1 MKLQDKIVE
10 LRKRNGWSQEDLAE
24 KINVSRQAISRW
36 EGGTAQPDASNIL
49 QLSKLFGVTTDYL
62 LNDEF
67 SSDEDLPKVKEVK
80 NHGLNQIMGY
90 LILLEVMDLILQ
102 FMCVIILQSIFF
114 GVLSFIPF
122 VAMIGAFEF
131 AHRKNAAENNE
142 KTIAF
147 RKKFYKI
154 SAWLGLY
161 FPIRLLT
168 QALSSLYPRPYSML
182 TLECVILAL
191 YLMCVTLLTLEID
204 RRHLRDK

>member
-1 MKLQDKIVE
+1 MRLPDKIVE
-10 LRKRNGWSQEDLAE
+10 LRKRKGWSQEDLAE

-67 SSDEDLPKVKEVK
+67 SSDEDLPKVKEVRS
-80 NHGLNQIMGY
+80 HGLSQIMGY
-90 LILLEVMDLILQ
+90 LILLEVMNLILQ
-102 FMCVIILQSIFF
+102 FMCTVILQNIVFA
-114 GVLSFIPF
+114 VLSFIPF

-131 AHRKNAAENNE
+131 AHRKNVAQNNE

-168 QALSSLYPRPYSML
+168 QALATLYPRPFSMI

-191 YLMCVTLLTLEID
+191 YLMCATLLNLEID
-204 RRHLRDK
+204 RRHLGDK

>member
-1 MKLQDKIVE
+1 MEFNEKLQE
-10 LRKRNGWSQEDLAE
+10 LRKNKGWSQEDLAE

-62 LNDEF
+62 LNDDF
-67 SSDEDLPKVKEVK
+67 SSDEDLPKVKEIR
-80 NHGLNQIMGY
+80 NHGLSQIMGY

-102 FMCVIILQSIFF
+102 FMCVISLKNVFF

-131 AHRKNAAENNE
+131 AHRKRGAENNE
-142 KTIAF
+142 ETVAF

-161 FPIRLLT
+161 FPLRLLV
-168 QALSSLYPRPYSML
+168 QALATLYPRPLSTL
-182 TLECVILAL
+182 VLECVILAL
-191 YLMCVTLLTLEID
+191 YLMCATLLNLAID
-204 RRHLRDK
+204 KQHLVNK